1 MAKLVSKTYGEA
13 LFDLAVEEHALD
25 ALADEAK
32 VVLEAFRENPELS
45 KLLNHPKIVKEEKIS
60 VVENIFKGRASDHMV
75 GFLTLIVEKDR
86 YNELEAIIQYFL
98 DKVREEKNI
107 GVAYVT
113 SAVPLEDAQKEQIR
127 QKLLH
132 TTKYTEFEMIY
143 KEDKSL
149 IGGLIIRVGDRVVDS
164 SIRSRINHLSKE
176 LYNISLG
183 NAEA

>member
-1 MAKLVSKTYGEA
+1 M
-13 LFDLAVEEHALD
+13 FDLAVEEHALD
-25 ALADEAK
+25 ALAEEAK

-86 YNELEAIIQYFL
+86 HNELEAIIRYFL

-113 SAVPLEDAQKEQIR
+113 SAFPLEDAQREQIR

-132 TTKYTEFEMIY
+132 TTKYKEFEIIY
-143 KEDKSL
+143 NVDNGL
-149 IGGLIIRVGDRVVDS
+149 IGGLVIRVGDRVVDS
-164 SIRSRINHLSKE
+164 SIRSRIDHLSKE
-176 LYNISLG
+176 LYNVSLG
-183 NAEA
+183 NA

>member
-1 MAKLVSKTYGEA
+1 M
-13 LFDLAVEEHALD
+13 FDLAVEEHALD
-25 ALADEAK
+25 ALAEEAK
-32 VVLEAFRENPELS
+32 VVLESFQENPELS

-60 VVENIFKGRASDHMV
+60 VIENIFKGRASDHMV
-75 GFLTLIVEKDR
+75 GFLTLVVEKDR
-86 YNELEAIIQYFL
+86 HNDLEAIIRYFL

-132 TTKYTEFEMIY
+132 TTKYTEFETIY
-143 KEDKSL
+143 QVDKSL

-164 SIRSRINHLSKE
+164 SIRSRINRLSKE
-176 LYNISLG
+176 LYNIPLG

>member
-25 ALADEAK
+25 ALAEEAK

-86 YNELEAIIQYFL
+86 HNELEAIIRYFL

-113 SAVPLEDAQKEQIR
+113 SAFPLEDAQREQIR

-132 TTKYTEFEMIY
+132 TTKYKEFEIIY
-143 KEDKSL
+143 NVDNGL
-149 IGGLIIRVGDRVVDS
+149 IGGLVIRVGDRVVDS
-164 SIRSRINHLSKE
+164 SIRSRIDHLSKE
-176 LYNISLG
+176 LYNVSLG
-183 NAEA
+183 NA

>member
-13 LFDLAVEEHALD
+13 LFDLAVEEQSLD
-25 ALADEAK
+25 ALAEEAK

-75 GFLTLIVEKDR
+75 GFLVLVVEKDR
-86 YNELEAIIQYFL
+86 HNELEAIIQYFL

-113 SAVPLEDAQKEQIR
+113 SAIELGDAQKEQIR

-143 KEDKSL
+143 KVDKSL

-164 SIRSRINHLSKE
+164 SIRSRINNLSKE
-176 LYNISLG
+176 LLNISLG
-183 NAEA
+183 NA

>member
-13 LFDLAVEEHALD
+13 LFDLAVEEQQTD
-25 ALADEAK
+25 ALAEEAK

-45 KLLNHPKIVKEEKIS
+45 KLLNHPKIVKEEKVS
-60 VVENIFKGRASDHMV
+60 VIENIFKGRASDHMV

-86 YNELEAIIQYFL
+86 HNELEEIIQYFL
-98 DKVREEKNI
+98 DRVREAKNI
-107 GVAYVT
+107 GRAYVT
-113 SAVPLEDAQKEQIR
+113 SAIPLEETQKEQIR

-143 KEDKSL
+143 NVDKSL

-164 SIRSRINHLSKE
+164 SIRSRINNLSRE
-176 LYNISLG
+176 LSNISLG